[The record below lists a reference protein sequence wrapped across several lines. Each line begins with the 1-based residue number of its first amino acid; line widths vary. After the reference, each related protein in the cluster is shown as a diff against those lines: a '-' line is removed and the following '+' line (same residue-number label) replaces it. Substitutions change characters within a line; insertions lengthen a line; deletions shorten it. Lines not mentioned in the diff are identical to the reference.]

1 MEQNYIDFIGK
12 FFAGIATFVTTAG
25 IRLVLSLI
33 LVVVGFAVVN
43 RVIKDIKQSKRCEKT
58 DKSVLTFVTSFAS
71 ISLKI
76 LIILT
81 AASYLGVPMTNLV
94 AIVGSCGL
102 AIGLALQ
109 GALGNLAGGIMI
121 LIFKPFKVDDYIT
134 TSSVSG
140 TVSNIT
146 IMYTVL
152 KTPDNKVITIP
163 NGTLTNSVIENYS
176 TSDKRRVDLIF
187 TAGYECDTDKVKEI
201 LISTINKHEKI
212 LKDPE
217 PFARLTNCGDSAVE
231 YTVRVWC
238 DAADFWDVKFDLL
251 ESVKKEF
258 DANGISSPYP
268 QMDVHINNK

>member
-43 RVIKDIKQSKRCEKT
+43 RVIKGIKQSKRCEKT

-109 GALGNLAGGIMI
+109 GSLSNLAGGIMI
-121 LIFKPFKVDDYIT
+121 LVFKPFKDEDYIAT
-134 TSSVSG
+134 CGLEG
-140 TVSNIT
+140 TVREIT
-146 IMYTVL
+146 ILYTYLV
-152 KTPDNKVITIP
+152 TPDNKTVVIP
-163 NGTLTNSVIENYS
+163 NSQVSNAAITNYS
-176 TSDKRRVDLIF
+176 AQKYRRADVSIGVSYKSDVN
-187 TAGYECDTDKVKEI
+187 KVREI
-201 LISTINKHEKI
+201 LEKFAKSLEYVEKEPECKVVISQY
-212 LKDPE
+212 
-217 PFARLTNCGDSAVE
+217 ADSAIVF
-231 YTVRVWC
+231 TIRVWTET
-238 DAADFWDVKFDLL
+238 AHYWDVVGEINYGLQKLL
-251 ESVKKEF
+251 SDNNIE
-258 DANGISSPYP
+258 IPYP
-268 QMDVHINNK
+268 QLDIHIDK